1 MDWMQMMKSGDLTTF
16 LAEHRFTVILLGI
29 ALLQLF
35 YTAARH
41 LRGRNV
47 DFWETPQEWTAE
59 SPREEMPPEES
70 PENKIKPDTEKPA
83 RRKKFFPMLL
93 PWLAILVEVVL
104 EFWEHPDALG
114 WLLCMA
120 VAFAVM
126 VVLVERLVKR
136 TRGE

>member
-1 MDWMQMMKSGDLTTF
+1 MNWMQIIESGNLTTF
-16 LAEHRFTVILLGI
+16 LVEHRFTVIILGI

-35 YTAARH
+35 YTVVRH

-47 DFWETPQEWTAE
+47 DFWETPQDWED
-59 SPREEMPPEES
+59 SVPREEMPPEES
-70 PENKIKPDTEKPA
+70 PMDAKKPA
-83 RRKKFFPMLL
+83 RWKKIFSMGL
-93 PWLAILVEVVL
+93 PWLAILVEVVW
-104 EFWEHPDALG
+104 EFWEYPDALG